1 MDLQTPKH
9 TLDSFEV
16 KSNFYVVEQDGKFHY
31 FPFKALADDPD
42 AKFLTMDRRPPV
54 LLSGKAIVSRVVYEV
69 SIKELMRGIINKQS
83 IISGRP
89 NANAKRSKPK
99 SNGVLTVA
107 SELRYSDKQGLSGDD
122 LLEVNKAADAAWEE
136 QASSLL
142 QTLYSKEGCEWEV
155 TNTPQP

>member
-9 TLDSFEV
+9 TLDNFEV

-31 FPFKALADDPD
+31 FPFKALVDDTD
-42 AKFLTMDRRPPV
+42 AKFLTMDKRPPV

-69 SIKELMRGIINKQS
+69 SIKELMRGLINKQA

-89 NANAKRSKPK
+89 NAKRIKPK
-99 SNGVLTVA
+99 SNGVLTIP
-107 SELRYSDKQGLSGDD
+107 SELRDSDEPGLSDD
-122 LLEVNKAADAAWEE
+122 ALLEVNKAADAAWEE
-136 QASSLL
+136 QAGSLL

-155 TNTPQP
+155 TDTP

>member
-42 AKFLTMDRRPPV
+42 AKFLTMDKRPPV

-89 NANAKRSKPK
+89 NAKRSKPK
-99 SNGVLTVA
+99 SNGVLAVA
-107 SELRYSDKQGLSGDD
+107 SELRDSDEPGLNGDAM
-122 LLEVNKAADAAWEE
+122 LEVNEAADAAWEE

-155 TNTPQP
+155 TDTP

>member
-31 FPFKALADDPD
+31 FSFKALTDEPD
-42 AKFLTMDRRPPV
+42 SKFLTMDRRPPV

-69 SIKELMRGIINKQS
+69 SIGELMRGIINKQS

-89 NANAKRSKPK
+89 NAKRSKPK
-99 SNGVLTVA
+99 SNGVLTVT
-107 SELRYSDKQGLSGDD
+107 SELRDSDKSGLSGDD
-122 LLEVNKAADAAWEE
+122 LLEVNKAADATWEE
-136 QASSLL
+136 QARSLL
-142 QTLYSKEGCEWEV
+142 QTLYSKEGYEWEV
-155 TNTPQP
+155 TDTPQP